1 MALSNSVQDALNE
14 AQSHLRNAL
23 AYAARNERPL
33 VCQSISKIMLELESI
48 EKYDQ
53 LFDTLE
59 SGKSSESDDNPFG
72 NFGFN
77 KKKDGKTLQV

>member
-1 MALSNSVQDALNE
+1 MALSPSVQDALDE

-33 VCQSISKIMLELESI
+33 VCQSISKIMLELDSI

-53 LFDTLE
+53 LFDSLE
-59 SGKSSESDDNPFG
+59 NNEGGSDENPFG

-77 KKKDGKTLQV
+77 K

>member
-1 MALSNSVQDALNE
+1 MALSKSVQDALDE
-14 AQSHLRNAL
+14 AQSNLRNAL

-48 EKYDQ
+48 ERYDQ
-53 LFDTLE
+53 LFDSLE
-59 SGKSSESDDNPFG
+59 DSQSDSSGENPFG

-77 KKKDGKTLQV
+77 K

>member
-1 MALSNSVQDALNE
+1 MALSPSVQEALSD
-14 AQSHLRNAL
+14 AQSNLRNAL

-53 LFDTLE
+53 LFDTIE
-59 SGKSSESDDNPFG
+59 
-72 NFGFN
+72 
-77 KKKDGKTLQV
+77 

>member
-1 MALSNSVQDALNE
+1 MALSQSVQDALNE

-33 VCQSISKIMLELESI
+33 VCQTISKLMTELDTI

-53 LFDTLE
+53 LFDSLE
-59 SGKSSESDDNPFG
+59 NTEDGSSGDNPFG

-77 KKKDGKTLQV
+77 K

>member
-1 MALSNSVQDALNE
+1 MALSQSVQDALDE

-59 SGKSSESDDNPFG
+59 NREGGESGDNPFG

-77 KKKDGKTLQV
+77 K

>member
-1 MALSNSVQDALNE
+1 MALSPLVQDALND

-48 EKYDQ
+48 EKYDN

-59 SGKSSESDDNPFG
+59 NNKGSESGENPFG
-72 NFGFN
+72 KFGF
-77 KKKDGKTLQV
+77 DE

>member
-1 MALSNSVQDALNE
+1 MALSQSVQDSLTE

-48 EKYDQ
+48 EKYDS

-59 SGKSSESDDNPFG
+59 NVKGDEPGDNPFG
-72 NFGFN
+72 KFGI
-77 KKKDGKTLQV
+77 GE

>member
-1 MALSNSVQDALNE
+1 MALSTSVQDALDE
-14 AQSHLRNAL
+14 AQSNLRNAL

-53 LFDTLE
+53 LFDSLE
-59 SGKSSESDDNPFG
+59 SRDSASGDNPFG
-72 NFGFN
+72 NLGFN
-77 KKKDGKTLQV
+77 E

>member
-1 MALSNSVQDALNE
+1 MALSSSVQDSLDE

-33 VCQSISKIMLELESI
+33 VCQSISKLMLELESI
-48 EKYDQ
+48 EKYDN

-59 SGKSSESDDNPFG
+59 NRESGESGDNPFG

-77 KKKDGKTLQV
+77 K

>member
-1 MALSNSVQDALNE
+1 MALSQSVQASLNE

-59 SGKSSESDDNPFG
+59 NPNEGGSGDNPFG

-77 KKKDGKTLQV
+77 K

>member
-1 MALSNSVQDALNE
+1 MALSPSVQDALDE

-53 LFDTLE
+53 LFDSLE
-59 SGKSSESDDNPFG
+59 GNEGSAGDNPFG

-77 KKKDGKTLQV
+77 K

>member
-1 MALSNSVQDALNE
+1 MALSPSVQDALDE

-33 VCQSISKIMLELESI
+33 VCQSISKIMLELDSI

-53 LFDTLE
+53 LFDSLE
-59 SGKSSESDDNPFG
+59 NNEGSSGDNPFG

-77 KKKDGKTLQV
+77 K

>member
-1 MALSNSVQDALNE
+1 MALSQSVQDALNE

-23 AYAARNERPL
+23 AYAARQERPV
-33 VCQSISKIMLELESI
+33 VCSSIAKIMAELESI

-59 SGKSSESDDNPFG
+59 NGSGDNPFG
-72 NFGFN
+72 GNFKFD
-77 KKKDGKTLQV
+77 K

>member
-1 MALSNSVQDALNE
+1 MALSPSVQDALND
-14 AQSHLRNAL
+14 AQSNLRNAL

-53 LFDTLE
+53 LFDTIE
-59 SGKSSESDDNPFG
+59 NRDGNNGSGDNPFG
-72 NFGFN
+72 NLFGN
-77 KKKDGKTLQV
+77 

>member
-1 MALSNSVQDALNE
+1 MALSQSVQDALNE

-53 LFDTLE
+53 LFDSLE
-59 SGKSSESDDNPFG
+59 DSQGDSSGENPFG

-77 KKKDGKTLQV
+77 K

>member
-1 MALSNSVQDALNE
+1 MALSSSVQESLNE

-59 SGKSSESDDNPFG
+59 SKEDIQGDNPFG

-77 KKKDGKTLQV
+77 K

>member
-1 MALSNSVQDALNE
+1 MALSQSVQDALTE

-23 AYAARNERPL
+23 AYAARNERPV
-33 VCQSISKIMLELESI
+33 VCSSIAELISKLDTI

-53 LFDTLE
+53 LFDSLE
-59 SGKSSESDDNPFG
+59 NIKDGKDDNNPFG

-77 KKKDGKTLQV
+77 K

>member
-1 MALSNSVQDALNE
+1 MALSPLVQDSLNE

-48 EKYDQ
+48 EKYDH

-59 SGKSSESDDNPFG
+59 NNGGSESGDNPFG
-72 NFGFN
+72 KFGFE
-77 KKKDGKTLQV
+77 Q